1 MRHVHYSR
9 FIFSVTC
16 PRALGSV
23 IPVYQ
28 ETWASEKHPVALPRI
43 RTYAGTCG
51 VPSLDRVHY
60 VSCWCEVNK
69 FTREKRWTAER
80 SAASAQSHPA

>member
-9 FIFSVTC
+9 FIFRSCDLSPC
-16 PRALGSV
+16 PWIGHSCISGDLG
-23 IPVYQ
+23 IG
-28 ETWASEKHPVALPRI
+28 ETPRGSA
-43 RTYAGTCG
+43 TYPDLRRD